1 MDDILEKLGHRSI
14 DASSPTPLYFQVYN
28 ILHDSIADG
37 RLPNGAK
44 IPSEKELAATF
55 DVSRITARR
64 ALDELALKKMVVR
77 HRGKGTFVEHR
88 YQPDTIHAP
97 LTDLMKSLG
106 HMGRDTEV
114 KVLEL
119 SFAVPTGQVQGL
131 FKTDSTTKICYARRI
146 RTKEDVPFGHYETWS
161 LGFDR
166 TLTKKRMEKHAR
178 LELFKMYDIN
188 IARVEQSLSAVAAPK
203 DVAEVLNIRTGKPLL
218 KLHRLSYDADG
229 QLVDRLV
236 ALYNSD
242 LFRYHMETIL

>member
-1 MDDILEKLGHRSI
+1 MDGILERLGHRSI
-14 DASSPTPLYFQVYN
+14 DPTSPTPLYFQVYN

-37 RLPNGAK
+37 RLPNGTK

-97 LTDLMKSLG
+97 LTDLMKSLD
-106 HMGRDTEV
+106 HMGRDTSV
-114 KVLEL
+114 SVLEL
-119 SFAVPTGQVQGL
+119 AFVVPSGDIADRFA
-131 FKTDSTTKICYARRI
+131 TDKKTKICYARRI
-146 RTKEDVPFGHYETWS
+146 RTKEGVPFGHYETWS

-166 TLTKKRMEKHAR
+166 SLSKKKMEQHAR
-178 LELFKMYDIN
+178 LKLFKMYNIN
-188 IARVEQSLSAVAAPK
+188 IAKVEQSLSAVAAPPE
-203 DVAEVLNIRTGKPLL
+203 VAEALNIRSGKPLL
-218 KLHRLSYDADG
+218 KLHRLSYDANDR
-229 QLVDRLV
+229 LVDRLV

-242 LFRYHMETIL
+242 LFRYHMETVL